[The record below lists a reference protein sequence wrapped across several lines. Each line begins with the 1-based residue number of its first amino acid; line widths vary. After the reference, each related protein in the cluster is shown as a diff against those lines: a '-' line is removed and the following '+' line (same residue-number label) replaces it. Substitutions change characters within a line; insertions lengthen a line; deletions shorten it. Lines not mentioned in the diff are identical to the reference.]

1 MYIRL
6 FTLLSHARIY
16 SILKADVEQLKR
28 SMVLP
33 EDKFAMYDKAIEE
46 LKQRVR
52 ELEDDTD
59 RHSRG
64 LERLRDTVQTALY
77 HLAKARGDAEHA
89 QEVVEDVSARLDAAL
104 SPTEGGLG
112 RDQSWSD
119 AITAWESP
127 RAKIARLIGMIAR
140 AVRRQ

>member
-1 MYIRL
+1 
-6 FTLLSHARIY
+6 
-16 SILKADVEQLKR
+16 
-28 SMVLP
+28 MVLP
-33 EDKFAMYDKAIEE
+33 EDKFAMYDQAVEE
-46 LKQRVR
+46 LKRRVR

-104 SPTEGGLG
+104 SSTESLG
-112 RDQSWSD
+112 RDASWMSV
-119 AITAWESP
+119 ITERGSP
-127 RAKIARLIGMIAR
+127 RAVIGRLVGMIAR
-140 AVRRQ
+140 AVGLQ

>member
-1 MYIRL
+1 
-6 FTLLSHARIY
+6 
-16 SILKADVEQLKR
+16 
-28 SMVLP
+28 MVLP

-104 SPTEGGLG
+104 SPTEGSLG

>member
-1 MYIRL
+1 MD
-6 FTLLSHARIY
+6 RIY
-16 SILKADVEQLKR
+16 SLLKADVEQLKR

-33 EDKFAMYDKAIEE
+33 EDKFAMYDQAIEE
-46 LKQRVR
+46 LKRRVR

-104 SPTEGGLG
+104 SSTESLG
-112 RDQSWSD
+112 RDASWMSV
-119 AITAWESP
+119 ITARGSP
-127 RAKIARLIGMIAR
+127 RAVIVRLAGMIAR
-140 AVRRQ
+140 AVGLQ